1 MRTITTNRKRAIATI
16 LVALSLASV
25 ACANRDSSS
34 GTAGERGHRSNEAD
48 GNGGVDSAD
57 AGPASA
63 GARVDPR
70 DDGLEVALG
79 EWAVT
84 LEAGAIRPGRVTF
97 VVHNRGTIPH
107 GFEIEAEDEGD
118 SSGSGSGD
126 GLKAETEL
134 LQPGET
140 ARLALDLLP
149 GLYKVECLVDGHD
162 DLGMEGFLEV
172 RMDAP
177 LVRDRSAAGGTDA
190 AGSGGANDVSI
201 QDFTFAPAD
210 LEVAQGTE
218 VTWTNED
225 PAPHTVTAEDGSFD
239 SGTLEPGQ
247 TFSVSVQGNGPIT
260 YRCEIHPAM
269 VGAITVR

>member
-1 MRTITTNRKRAIATI
+1 MTTITKDRTRTITTI
-16 LVALSLASV
+16 LVALALALV
-25 ACANRDSSS
+25 ACASRGATS
-34 GTAGERGHRSNEAD
+34 GEPGERSNQA
-48 GNGGVDSAD
+48 GGSGG
-57 AGPASA
+57 AGSRAAGSGSA

-79 EWAVT
+79 EWAIT

-97 VVHNRGTIPH
+97 VVHNRGTVPH
-107 GFEIEAEDEGD
+107 GFEIEAEGDGD
-118 SSGSGSGD
+118 SSGPGSGD

-140 ARLALDLLP
+140 ARLSLELLP

-172 RMDAP
+172 RDDAP
-177 LVRDRSAAGGTDA
+177 LVRDPSAAGGTGA
-190 AGSGGANDVSI
+190 AGSGGNDVTI
-201 QDFTFAPAD
+201 QDFAFAPAD
-210 LEVAQGTE
+210 LEVAAGTE
-218 VTWTNED
+218 ITWTNDD

-247 TFSVSVQGNGPIT
+247 TFSVPVQGNGPVT
-260 YRCEIHPAM
+260 YRCEIHPDM
-269 VGAITVR
+269 VGTITVR

>member
-1 MRTITTNRKRAIATI
+1 MRKRAIATI

-25 ACANRDSSS
+25 ACASRDTAS
-34 GTAGERGHRSNEAD
+34 GNAREAGPRSNGA
-48 GNGGVDSAD
+48 GVDGGSDSAG
-57 AGPASA
+57 AGPARA
-63 GARVDPR
+63 GAKADPR
-70 DDGLEVALG
+70 DDGLMVALG

-97 VVHNRGTIPH
+97 VVRNRGSIPH
-107 GFEIEAEDEGD
+107 GFEIEAEGESEGD

-140 ARLALDLLP
+140 ARLALDLHP

-172 RMDAP
+172 RTDAP
-177 LVRDRSAAGGTDA
+177 LVRDRMAAAGTDE
-190 AGSGGANDVSI
+190 AGSGDADDVAI
-201 QDFTFAPAD
+201 ADFTFAPAD

-218 VTWTNED
+218 VTWTNDD

-247 TFSVSVQGNGPIT
+247 TFSVSVPGNGPVT
-260 YRCEIHPAM
+260 YRCEIHPDM
-269 VGAITVR
+269 VGTITVR